1 MTTAY
6 VLVVTEA
13 AAMRRV
19 AAALREVEGISE
31 VHEVMGPYDVVAK
44 LEADSITEVSAV
56 LADTIR
62 TIDGIQTTTTLV
74 ALPLP

>member
-31 VHEVMGPYDVVAK
+31 VNEVMGPYDVVAK